1 MYENRWQT
9 HKFTSCNMTIKNHQ
23 VIKVDL
29 EASHDILEDQLLQLA
44 FLQNNDTWKPH
55 QQSLGIRP
63 GLPPL
68 AVKMLN
74 PHEVEEQMKPD
85 EEATTKNCPWRRHQK
100 NVINT
105 CYLKKSTLV
114 VWFNPSPKNMFVKFK
129 LDHFPQFSRW
139 KIKNLWNH
147 HLVMYWLR
155 DFLTSIVP
163 PSPALVSDQWP
174 IDAADAIPALAI
186 ANSKFLVEKS
196 STSIGTIAWHLNIY
210 IWSVH
215 QFNSIHMKFIK
226 NIFGVFH
233 IHPWRVKKFHAV
245 VSYRIENI
253 YHRFQSKLQ
262 KHWRRILRTSIS
274 HSLSVS
280 PYIHIHIL
288 VFPKIGVPPNHPFQ

>member
-1 MYENRWQT
+1 MVLKKIY
-9 HKFTSCNMTIKNHQ
+9 I
-23 VIKVDL
+23 
-29 EASHDILEDQLLQLA
+29 
-44 FLQNNDTWKPH
+44 
-55 QQSLGIRP
+55 G
-63 GLPPL
+63 GLIQPVSKKYVRQIQIGSFPPIF
-68 AVKMLN
+68 AVKN
-74 PHEVEEQMKPD
+74 Q
-85 EEATTKNCPWRRHQK
+85 
-100 NVINT
+100 
-105 CYLKKSTLV
+105 
-114 VWFNPSPKNMFVKFK
+114 
-129 LDHFPQFSRW
+129 
-139 KIKNLWNH
+139 NLWNH